1 MSARHSLR
9 RPLVAAT
16 AILGTIAGTL
26 AFAAPAHAAGPW
38 FVATNGSNAA
48 NCLSSGTPCAT
59 IQGAV
64 NKGGFVSGDTIN
76 VAPGTYTG
84 ITTFAAKGA
93 NVVAT
98 GTGVILDGNAAGSTI
113 AVTGAVAVKL
123 TGLTIRNGLNNSA
136 FGGGIRVGVAGASV
150 TTTDVRITANK
161 STLGAGAVVYAGGS
175 LTMTG
180 GSVDH
185 NTNATSGGGI
195 LSAGTTKL
203 TDVDVT
209 DNTAVSGA
217 GVAVASNASPAAAAN
232 LTVDGGSISRNTATA
247 NTTATGWGGG
257 VYVGGKT
264 ATAPAAIASLK
275 NVDIDDNVA
284 AGSAQAFAGLGGGL
298 FSTGTLTVDNAS
310 FSGNRATGT
319 GTVAAYG
326 GAIYYGGPAPAV
338 PTLDIKNSS
347 IKGGG
352 ATSNAVVG
360 GAMVAASAFTATN
373 LSVTDNVADFGGGI
387 VTNAPS
393 STLTGGVISGN
404 DTTNASA
411 GYGGGIWAARPSAT
425 TTGTL
430 TLDGT
435 TVKDNTSAAFG
446 GGLSL
451 GFGVT
456 SELKG
461 GTEVSGNEAVVGGGI
476 FNSGALTVRGSDVSD
491 NDASYQGGGLFN
503 GSTESTDTPSANLVD
518 STIDDN
524 SAAFGGGGIV
534 TIEHATLTGSGGH
547 VNGNDGLGGGGVLVG
562 DKAPATFDDT
572 DFIGNVASN
581 LGGGAVLS
589 SGTTSISRATMR
601 DNQAV
606 HTTGTTGLG
615 AAIYSGS
622 DTDNANT
629 VLTVKK
635 STISGNEAY
644 AASAILTASTGTGAT
659 NKASIDNSTIT
670 NNTSS
675 SPVGAIQQFHPMT
688 ITNSTITNNTAAGS
702 GAGGGLYLF
711 DASHVG
717 VAGTIL
723 SGNTGLECT
732 GGAVSDGGRNLS
744 DPGDASCGFSGAK
757 NDIAAAPQLGNLVDN
772 GGPTFTRKPGPASPA
787 LDKIPA
793 ATATGLS
800 DAVTGSAVTLCN
812 GTDQRTV
819 ARPQGAKCDIGAVE
833 VSQET
838 PTVNGPASADYTLNS
853 AGAPVTFTT
862 TGTPQPTL
870 NYTGTL
876 PAGVTFVDNGDGTAT
891 LSGTPTAGPG
901 GVYTITVK
909 ATNEAGTGTKSFDLV
924 LHQAPT
930 LSGPSASTYT
940 VGQAGGPDLFEQT
953 GGFPAALLSTTSTLP
968 GGVNFTPKPDGKG
981 EIAGTP
987 DAGTGG
993 VYAITIKGDN
1003 GTPPVATWPFT
1014 LTVNETAG
1022 ISGPASSTFKVG
1034 TAGSSASFVGSG
1046 YPPPTLS
1053 ATGLPDGLTLSG
1065 TGTAKITGTPADGT
1079 GGEYDATVKA
1089 DNGIGSAATT
1099 STHIRVNEAPELVG
1113 PSIARLVVGTNGT
1126 VAYSADGYPQ
1136 ASLSASGTLP
1146 SGVTFHDNGNGT
1158 AQLSGTPGA
1167 SAEGHYAITI
1177 KASNGVD
1184 PDSIIHL
1191 DLEIAP
1197 ELGISSTSLPNG
1209 AYHTAYSATIN
1220 AVGGFPPYT
1229 FTLVGGS
1236 LPAGLTLHSD
1246 GTITG
1251 TPTSNP
1257 TTKVFTVKVTDAAD
1271 PSHSKVK
1278 QLSITTTKG
1287 ATNLDVEPIAVAVK
1301 AQPGLF
1307 SLGLKVG
1314 TIDAVLTGGAP
1325 REPIANATVVFR
1337 ANTQIVC
1344 IGRSDSQGRIHCKM
1358 SAFNTLKAIARG
1370 LVVGTYAGNTV
1381 WASTT
1386 GSARLL

>member
-1 MSARHSLR
+1 MTVRHSLR
-9 RPLVAAT
+9 RPLVAAS
-16 AILGTIAGTL
+16 AVLATIAGTL
-26 AFAAPAHAAGPW
+26 VVLATPASAAGPW
-38 FVATNGSNAA
+38 YVTQTGSNAA
-48 NCLSSGTPCAT
+48 ACTSLATACAT

-64 NKGGFVSGDTIN
+64 TKGGFVSGDTIN

-84 ITTFAAKGA
+84 LTTFAAKGA

-98 GTGVILDGNAAGSTI
+98 GPGVILDGNASGSTV

-123 TGLTIRNGLNNSA
+123 TGLTIRNGLNNAA

-150 TTTDVRITANK
+150 TTTDVVVTGNK
-161 STLGAGAVVYAGGS
+161 SSLGAGVVVYPNAS

-185 NTNATSGGGI
+185 NTNATGVGGGVY
-195 LSAGTTKL
+195 SAGTTKL
-203 TDVDVT
+203 TNVAVT
-209 DNTAVSGA
+209 DNTAVTGGGLA
-217 GVAVASNASPAAAAN
+217 AVSNNGLPASN
-232 LTVDGGSISRNTATA
+232 LTVDGGSVSRNTATA
-247 NTTATGWGGG
+247 TTTATGWGGG

-264 ATAPAAIASLK
+264 AAALASIVSLK
-275 NVDIDDNVA
+275 NVDLDDNVA
-284 AGSAQAFAGLGGGL
+284 AGATSALAGLGGGV
-298 FSTGTLTVDNAS
+298 FSAGTLTVDGAS
-310 FSGNRATGT
+310 FSGNKATGT
-319 GTVAAYG
+319 GGLSASG
-326 GAIYYGGPAPAV
+326 GAIYHGGSAPAV
-338 PTLDIKNSS
+338 PSLDLKDTTIDGDGQTNAVIGGGLLASSPFTSTNLDI
-347 IKGGG
+347 
-352 ATSNAVVG
+352 
-360 GAMVAASAFTATN
+360 
-373 LSVTDNVADFGGGI
+373 TDNTAQYGGGI
-387 VTNAPS
+387 ASSAPTA
-393 STLTGGVISGN
+393 TLTGGVISGN
-404 DTTNASA
+404 ESTQASA
-411 GYGGGIWAARPSAT
+411 GNGGGIWAARPTAS

-435 TVKDNTSAAFG
+435 DVKDNISAVYG

-456 SELKG
+456 TEIKG
-461 GTEVSGNEAVVGGGI
+461 GAEVSGNEAVAGGGI
-476 FNSGALTVRGSDVSD
+476 FNSGSLTVRASAVDD
-491 NDASYQGGGLFN
+491 NDASYQGGGLYN
-503 GSTESTDTPSANLVD
+503 GSTTATDTPTANLVD
-518 STIDDN
+518 SSVDEN

-534 TIEHATLTGSGGH
+534 TIAGATLTGSGGH
-547 VNGNDGLGGGGVLVG
+547 VSGNDGIGGGGLVVG
-562 DKAPATFDDT
+562 DGGKATFDDT
-572 DFIGNVASN
+572 DFNGNVASN
-581 LGGGAVLS
+581 LGGGAVLNA
-589 SGTTSISRATMR
+589 GTTSITRATMR

-615 AAIYSGS
+615 GAIFSGS

-644 AASAILTASTGTGAT
+644 AASAILTASTGAGAA
-659 NKASIDNSTIT
+659 NKASVDNSTIT
-670 NNTSS
+670 NNASS
-675 SPVGAIQQFHPMT
+675 SAVGAIQQYHPMT
-688 ITNSTITNNTAAGS
+688 ITNSTISNNTAAGS

-711 DASHVG
+711 AASQVG

-732 GGAVSDGGRNLS
+732 GGAVNDGGRNLI

-757 NDIAAAPQLGNLVDN
+757 NDIAAAPQLGNLADN

-793 ATATGLS
+793 ATATGLN

-812 GTDQRTV
+812 GTDQRNV

-833 VSQET
+833 VSQEV
-838 PTVNGPASADYTLNS
+838 PTVSGPASADYTLNS

-870 NYTGTL
+870 SVTGSL
-876 PAGVTFVDNGDGTAT
+876 PAGVTFTDNGDGTGT
-891 LSGTPTAGPG
+891 ISGTPTAGPG
-901 GVYTITVK
+901 GVYTVTVK

-924 LHQAPT
+924 LHQAPKLT
-930 LSGPSASTYT
+930 GPSAATYT
-940 VGQAGGPDLFEQT
+940 VGQAGGPDVFEQT
-953 GGFPAALLSTTSTLP
+953 EGFPAAVLSTTSSLP
-968 GGVNFTPKPDGKG
+968 SGVSFTPKPDGKG

-987 DAGTGG
+987 GTGTGG
-993 VYAITIKGDN
+993 VYSITIKGDN

-1053 ATGLPDGLTLSG
+1053 ATGLPDGLTLGG
-1065 TGTAKITGTPADGT
+1065 TGSAKITGTPADGT

-1099 STHIRVNEAPELVG
+1099 STHITVNEAPELVG
-1113 PSIARLVVGTNGT
+1113 PSIARLVVGTSGS
-1126 VAYSADGYPQ
+1126 VVYSADGYPQ

-1146 SGVTFHDNGNGT
+1146 AGVTFHDNGNGT
-1158 AQLSGTPGA
+1158 AQLQGTPANGA
-1167 SAEGHYAITI
+1167 DGHYAITI

-1184 PDSIIHL
+1184 PDSVIHL

-1229 FTLVGGS
+1229 FTLVSGA

-1251 TPTSNP
+1251 TPTANP
-1257 TTKVFTVKVTDAAD
+1257 STKVFTVKVTDAAD
-1271 PSHSKVK
+1271 PSHSKTK

-1287 ATNLDVEPIAVAVK
+1287 VTNLEVEPIALSVK

-1307 SLGLKVG
+1307 SLGLKIG
-1314 TIDAVLTGGAP
+1314 TIDGVLTGGAP
-1325 REPIANATVVFR
+1325 REPIANATIVFR

-1344 IGRSDSQGRIHCKM
+1344 IAQTDSQGRVHCQM
-1358 SAFNTLKAIARG
+1358 TAFNTLKAIARG